1 MSPTLILVVT
11 ALLALCAGFTAGWL
25 LGVRRRSK
33 RAVIKDL
40 ETRLER
46 ALESR
51 ADYEAEVAEHFA
63 TTAQLLN
70 RMTEDYRSVYSHLAG
85 GAEKLCDGAVNIP
98 PTGIGAPVQDSAEIP
113 PQMVDVMQPLDY
125 APRKDP
131 REQGQLSETF
141 GLEKT
146 PEDIEA
152 EKQPQV

>member
-1 MSPTLILVVT
+1 MPPTLILVVT

-46 ALESR
+46 ALENR

-98 PTGIGAPVQDSAEIP
+98 RTGIGAPVQDSAEIP